1 MNKNEIIELLSL
13 KEITVTKTRISIL
26 EVLSSTEAFLTISQ
40 IVDKV
45 KDLNKKSVYNNIKLM
60 ITKGLV
66 DSFSFGGVPK
76 YSLNDN
82 LEGNNE
88 IHLVSG
94 QEIDHLDIDV
104 KIFNDIRDS
113 IKKETGK
120 RVKAIKIFVDVE

>member
-1 MNKNEIIELLSL
+1 MNKNEIKELLTSN
-13 KEITVTKTRISIL
+13 EMTVTKTRISIL
-26 EVLSSTEAFLTISQ
+26 EVLSNTEAFLTISQ

-45 KDLNKKSVYNNIKLM
+45 EDLNKKSVYNNIKLM
-60 ITKGLV
+60 ITNGLV

-82 LEGNNE
+82 LEGSNE

-94 QEIDHLDIDV
+94 QDIDHLDIDV
-104 KIFNDIRDS
+104 QIFNDIKDS

-120 RVKAIKIFVDVE
+120 KVKAIKIFVDVE